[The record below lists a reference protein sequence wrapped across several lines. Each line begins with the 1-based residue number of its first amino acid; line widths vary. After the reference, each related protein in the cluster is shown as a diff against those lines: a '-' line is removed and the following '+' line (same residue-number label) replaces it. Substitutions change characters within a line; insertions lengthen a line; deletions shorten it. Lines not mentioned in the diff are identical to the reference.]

1 MFSNYHNPNDFW
13 GHDPYKGL
21 NDDERIAAGCM
32 QGIIYIIAMAIG
44 ILLCSLFT
52 SCKSIE
58 YVPVIEH
65 KTDTL
70 IQTKVVHDSIHVKD
84 STHVSEKTINDT
96 VFINRELWHT
106 KYIYK
111 AVHDT
116 LYIAKTDTIPQ
127 PYEVIKQVPRQRST
141 LEWVLSIAGFLSIM
155 GAFLWVVNKLKRYL
169 PGM

>member
-96 VFINRELWHT
+96 VFIEREKWHT

-116 LYIAKTDTIPQ
+116 LYQSKNDTIPQ